1 MVGLYYSNVFDKSII
16 LKQGSKARQGLENR
30 GSNNS
35 NQRWGKLR
43 KDVAHALHPRSLKKT
58 FASKCGTRAFESEVP
73 QNFML
78 ELKK

>member
-1 MVGLYYSNVFDKSII
+1 MVGLYHSNVFDKSII

-43 KDVAHALHPRSLKKT
+43 KDVAHALHPRSLKKPLQVNV
-58 FASKCGTRAFESEVP
+58 APGHLS
-73 QNFML
+73 
-78 ELKK
+78 LKFLRISS